1 MKKNASEIEC
11 LVCNGTHFRK
21 GYFVA
26 NYEKYDENTKWNV
39 KTEASLGFYLESEE
53 DHSLNRI
60 PEKANLFSYICEDCG
75 YIMNFTK
82 EKQVE
87 SRKLER
93 IRKQRQKMYD
103 WTKFK

>member
-1 MKKNASEIEC
+1 MKKHVSEIEC

-26 NYEKYDENTKWNV
+26 NYEKFDEKIKWNV
-39 KTEASLGFYLESEE
+39 KTDAGVLIYLESEE
-53 DHSLNRI
+53 DNPLNRI
-60 PEKANLFSYICEDCG
+60 PEKVNLFSYICEECG

-87 SRKLER
+87 SKKLER
-93 IRKQRQKMYD
+93 IRKQRQTMYD